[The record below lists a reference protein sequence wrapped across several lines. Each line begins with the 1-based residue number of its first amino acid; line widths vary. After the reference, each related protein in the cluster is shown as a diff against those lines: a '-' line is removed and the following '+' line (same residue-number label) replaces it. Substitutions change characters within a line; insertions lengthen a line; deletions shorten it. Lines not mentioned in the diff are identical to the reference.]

1 MTYAPPRSL
10 SPSTTRRASTEASTE
25 KGEKGDGYQYDRA
38 EWTGPSNM
46 AGSQR
51 VFRYVL
57 LAVVALVVIFFVSA
71 SSGVGPGSGYTQKAS
86 ELLKG
91 QGSVYEGSGSNSVP
105 AAGQDSKAGS
115 GSNANPIDVVKSV
128 VAPLQ
133 TAASSNTHDTTSP
146 NPLSSTSSNSPLG
159 QTASGPRMN
168 ATFVTL
174 ARNSDVWDISR
185 SIRQVEDRFNHA
197 YNYDWVFLN
206 DADFDDT
213 FVKVTSALTSGRTR
227 YGKIDSEHWGFPSF
241 IDQEKARK
249 VREDM
254 HERKIIY
261 GDSVSYRHMCRY
273 ESGFFFRHKLMQE
286 YEWYWRVEPSIEL
299 FCDIKY
305 DPFKFMADN
314 KKKYSFV
321 LSLYEYVETIP
332 TLWDSVKGFMK
343 AHPEHIVADNS
354 LAFLSDDGGESY
366 NHCHFWSNFEVGNLD
381 WLRSPAYVDYF
392 NHLDRDGGFFYERWG
407 DAPVHSIA
415 AGLMLKKE
423 EIHFFNDIAYYHV
436 PFTHCPTGEQL
447 RLDNKCHCNPRDN
460 FDWNGYSCTKRFFEV
475 NKMSLPEGYEK
486 EQ

>member
-1 MTYAPPRSL
+1 
-10 SPSTTRRASTEASTE
+10 
-25 KGEKGDGYQYDRA
+25 
-38 EWTGPSNM
+38 M

-51 VFRYVL
+51 YFRYILFAVL
-57 LAVVALVVIFFVSA
+57 ALVVIFFISA
-71 SSGVGPGSGYTQKAS
+71 SSGVGPGQGYTQKAS
-86 ELLKG
+86 DLLKG
-91 QGSVYEGSGSNSVP
+91 QGSLYQGSGSNSVP
-105 AAGQDSKAGS
+105 AGGAPDAGQDSKVGSGS
-115 GSNANPIDVVKSV
+115 GSNGDANPTLDSDVKSAA
-128 VAPLQ
+128 APQ
-133 TAASSNTHDTTSP
+133 HTDPSSLPPSTNPHDTTSP
-146 NPLSSTSSNSPLG
+146 NPNAPSLHAGQTPPLG
-159 QTASGPRMN
+159 QKAPGPRMN

-174 ARNSDVWDISR
+174 ARNSDVWEISR

-213 FVKVTSALTSGRTR
+213 FIKVTTALTSGKTR
-227 YGKIDSEHWGFPSF
+227 YGKIASEHWGFPSF

-273 ESGFFFRHKLMQE
+273 ESGFFFRHPIMLE

-299 FCDIKY
+299 FCDVSY

-381 WLRSPAYVDYF
+381 WLRSKAYVDYF
-392 NHLDRDGGFFYERWG
+392 DHLDRDGGFFYERWG

-436 PFTHCPTGEQL
+436 PFTHCPTGEQV
-447 RLDNKCHCNPRDN
+447 RLDNKCHCNPKNN

-475 NKMSLPEGYEK
+475 NKLPLPEGYEK